1 MTEAAAEVPRRRL
14 SGRNPEVVARLL
26 DASATVIAVTG
37 YDALTVRQVAK
48 AANVSGA
55 TAYNYF
61 ASKEHL
67 LAEVYWRRLE
77 ALDRLE
83 LAPGTPLPER
93 VDAAVAPIAHAL
105 DGEPELAAGVTTALL
120 AHDPD
125 VKVLR
130 ERIGALF
137 GARIGA
143 ALGDDVPGEAQ
154 LAFTLMLL
162 GALTSA
168 GMQAFDYS
176 AIPGLMTSFAATLEA
191 GR

>member
-1 MTEAAAEVPRRRL
+1 MSIAATEVPRRRL
-14 SGRNPEVVARLL
+14 SGRKPEKVARLL
-26 DASATVIAVTG
+26 DATATVIATTG

-48 AANVSGA
+48 AADVSNA

-67 LAEVYWRRLE
+67 LAEVYWRRLD
-77 ALDRLE
+77 ALEPLE
-83 LAPGTPLPER
+83 LAPGTPLAER
-93 VDAAVAPIAHAL
+93 VDAAVSPIAHAL

-125 VKVLR
+125 VKELR

-137 GARIGA
+137 TERLGA
-143 ALGDDVPGEAQ
+143 ALGDDVPGETQ
-154 LAFTLMLL
+154 LAFTMMLL
-162 GALTSA
+162 GALISA
-168 GMQAFDYS
+168 GMKAFDYS
-176 AIPGLMTSFAATLEA
+176 AIPGLMTSFAATLEG